1 MKKIKKKDI
10 SNCTDIELSSC
21 NNEDSESSVYL
32 FYNTKHNLHLFINAF
47 NFDEAMDKFDL
58 CSFKD
63 RPSWKIF
70 LECGHQPSNA
80 LKGKK

>member
-10 SNCTDIELSSC
+10 SNCPDCDDE
-21 NNEDSESSVYL
+21 NSESNVYL
-32 FYNTKHNLHLFINAF
+32 FHNTKYNLHVFINAN
-47 NFDEAMDKFDL
+47 NFDEAMNKFDL

-70 LECGHQPSNA
+70 LECGQQPANA
-80 LKGKK
+80 QKGKK